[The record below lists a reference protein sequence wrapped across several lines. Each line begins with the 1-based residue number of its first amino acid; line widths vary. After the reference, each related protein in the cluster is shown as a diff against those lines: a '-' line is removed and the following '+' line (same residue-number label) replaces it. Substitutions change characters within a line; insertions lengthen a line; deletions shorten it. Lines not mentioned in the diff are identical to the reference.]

1 MKLTDR
7 QQQYLWLVGSY
18 ADKIA
23 VQGRGYRTQRL
34 MYGIRDD
41 ELVIFG
47 YSSPFY
53 FLEGRGLVR
62 KLDNANA
69 YVLTDDGERAYREML
84 VRGAGMKIN
93 RSIKEVQ
100 VK

>member
-7 QQQYLWLVGSY
+7 QQQYLWLMGSF

-23 VQGRGYRTQRL
+23 VQGRGYRTKRL
-34 MYGIRDD
+34 LYGVKDD

-47 YSSPFY
+47 YSNPLY
-53 FLEGRGLVR
+53 WMEGRGLVR
-62 KLDNANA
+62 KLQNANA
-69 YVLTDDGERAYREML
+69 YVLTDDGERAFQQML
-84 VRGAGMKIN
+84 VRGAGLRIN
-93 RSIKEVQ
+93 QNIKEAR

>member
-1 MKLTDR
+1 MRLTER
-7 QQQYLWLVGSY
+7 QQQYIWLMGSF

-23 VQGRGYRTQRL
+23 VQGRGYRTKRL
-34 MYGIRDD
+34 LYGVKDD

-62 KLDNANA
+62 KLQNANA
-69 YVLTDDGERAYREML
+69 YILTDEGDRAFRNLL
-84 VRGAGMKIN
+84 VRGAGMMIN
-93 RSIKEVQ
+93 RNIKEAP